1 MKAHYLQHV
10 PFEGPGYI
18 ESWLK
23 ENQHP
28 ISVTRFYEPNHQ
40 LPNPDDIDALIIM
53 GGPMG
58 VYDEDLYPWLKPEKA
73 FISDCIARQ
82 KKVLGICLGAQLI
95 ATCLGADIHIAP
107 HKEIGWFPVQAIY
120 TSDKSTWFTDL
131 FKDNPIVFH
140 WHGDRFDLPEGCTN
154 LLNTEA
160 NTNQAFIYKETV
172 IAIQFHLEVERVN
185 VLNMLDNC
193 GSDLNSSQYV
203 QGVEQLVDGTRYC
216 ISAKHILRRLLNIF
230 FND

>member
-1 MKAHYLQHV
+1 MKVHYLQHV
-10 PFEGPGYI
+10 PFEGLGYI

-28 ISVTRFYEPNHQ
+28 ISATRFHEPDHQ
-40 LPNPDDIDALIIM
+40 LPHPDDIDALIIM

-58 VYDEDLYPWLKPEKA
+58 VYDEALYPWLKPEKA

-95 ATCLGADIHIAP
+95 ATCLGSDIHTAP
-107 HKEIGWFPVQAIY
+107 HKEIGWFPVQANNNP
-120 TSDKSTWFTDL
+120 DKTYWFTDL
-131 FKDNPIVFH
+131 FKDNPVVFH
-140 WHGDRFDLPEGCTN
+140 WHGDQFRIPEGCAN
-154 LLNTEA
+154 LLNTGA
-160 NTNQAFIYKETV
+160 NTNQAFIYKEKV

-185 VLNMLDNC
+185 VLQMLDNC

-203 QGVEQLVDGTRYC
+203 QGIEQLVDGTKYC
-216 ISAKHILRRLLNIF
+216 VSANQILRRLLSMLLN
-230 FND
+230 N